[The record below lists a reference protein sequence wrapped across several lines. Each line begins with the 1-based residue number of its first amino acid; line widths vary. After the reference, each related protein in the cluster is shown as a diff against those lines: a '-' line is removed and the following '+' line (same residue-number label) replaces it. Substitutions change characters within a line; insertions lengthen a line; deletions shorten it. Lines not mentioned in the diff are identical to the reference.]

1 MNLPSTSRPS
11 GEWGIKLKTKIN
23 TTIKVIIFAA
33 IITAAAIGLFL
44 FLSIAFDQKF
54 FNWLYKRFFIDMG
67 YATFLNGGKWHVY
80 DLKWDT
86 LKEFIY
92 TGGAV
97 MSTAWAASIVITFVL
112 VRRSTQRQTAQ
123 ELEQLM
129 RRYFVKEDKKIFPS
143 QYENMADYTVLLKE
157 QFQNSE
163 ERLRA
168 ESVRKNELVAYLA
181 HDLKTPL
188 TSVIGY
194 ISLLKEAPDMPV
206 EQRAKYT
213 GIALEK
219 ALRLESLINEFF
231 DITRYNLQ
239 QIVLEE
245 ETFDLGFLLTQMAD
259 EFYPVLEQRGK
270 SISIHAD
277 EDLPVTADSAKL
289 ARVFNNILK
298 NAVAYSHDNTEIE
311 IYAEKRENTIHVSI
325 SNFGKTI
332 PKQKLDMIFEKFYR
346 LDDARSTN
354 TGGAGLGLAIA
365 KEIVVAH
372 GGTISVTSEKQI
384 TTFTVELPAQ
394 NAS

>member
-1 MNLPSTSRPS
+1 M
-11 GEWGIKLKTKIN
+11 KTKIN

-86 LKEFIY
+86 LKKFIY

-97 MSTAWAASIVITFVL
+97 MAIAWAASIVITFVL

-129 RRYFVKEDKKIFPS
+129 RRYFVKENKKIFPN

-194 ISLLKEAPDMPV
+194 ISLLKEASDMPV

-219 ALRLESLINEFF
+219 ALRLESLFNEFF

-239 QIVLEE
+239 EIVLEE
-245 ETFDLGFLLTQMAD
+245 ETFDLGFLLMQMAD
-259 EFYPVLEQRGK
+259 EFYPVLEQHGK

-298 NAVAYSHDNTEIE
+298 NAVSYSYDNTEIE
-311 IYAEKRENTIHVSI
+311 IYAEKQENTIHVSI

-346 LDDARSTN
+346 LDEARSTN

>member
-1 MNLPSTSRPS
+1 M
-11 GEWGIKLKTKIN
+11 KTKIN
-23 TTIKVIIFAA
+23 TTVKVTLFATM
-33 IITAAAIGLFL
+33 ITAAAIGLFL
-44 FLSIAFDQKF
+44 FLTIAFDQKF
-54 FNWLYKRFFIDMG
+54 MDWLYKRFFTDMG

-80 DLKWDT
+80 DLKWNA

-97 MSTAWAASIVITFVL
+97 LAIVWAASIVVTFIL
-112 VRRSTQRQTAQ
+112 VRRSTQRQTSQ

-129 RRYFVKEDKKIFPS
+129 RQYFAREEKSIFPQ
-143 QYENMADYTVLLKE
+143 QYENMADYTVVLKE

-194 ISLLKEAPDMPV
+194 ISLLNEAPDMPM

-213 GIALEK
+213 NIALEK
-219 ALRLESLINEFF
+219 AMRLESLINEFF
-231 DITRYNLQ
+231 DITRYNLHE
-239 QIVLEE
+239 IMLKE
-245 ETFDLGFLLTQMAD
+245 ETFDLGYMLIQMAD
-259 EFYPVLEQRGK
+259 EFYPVLEQHGK
-270 SISIHAD
+270 TVTIHAE
-277 EDLPVTADSAKL
+277 EDLPIAADSAKL

-298 NAVAYSHDNTEIE
+298 NAVAYSYDNTEIE
-311 IYAEKRENTIHVSI
+311 IDAEKHDNTIHVSI

-372 GGTISVTSEKQI
+372 GGSISVTSEKQI
-384 TTFTVELPAQ
+384 TTFTVDLPSQ
-394 NAS
+394 FG

>member
-1 MNLPSTSRPS
+1 MSPPSISKPS

-33 IITAAAIGLFL
+33 IITAVAIGLFL

-86 LKEFIY
+86 LKEFLY

-97 MSTAWAASIVITFVL
+97 MVIAWAASIVVTFVL

-129 RRYFVKEDKKIFPS
+129 RRYFVKEDKKIFPK
-143 QYENMADYTVLLKE
+143 QYENIADYTVLLKE

-194 ISLLKEAPDMPV
+194 ISLLKETPDMPV

-213 GIALEK
+213 NIALEK
-219 ALRLESLINEFF
+219 AFRLESLINEFF

-239 QIVLEE
+239 EIVLEE
-245 ETFDLGFLLTQMAD
+245 ETFDLGFLLMQMAD
-259 EFYPVLEQRGK
+259 EFYPVLEQHGK

-277 EDLPVTADSAKL
+277 EDLPIAADSAKL

-298 NAVAYSHDNTEIE
+298 NAVAYSYDNTEIE

-384 TTFTVELPAQ
+384 TTFTVELPTQ

>member
-86 LKEFIY
+86 LKKFIY
-92 TGGAV
+92 TGGAG
-97 MSTAWAASIVITFVL
+97 MAIAWAASIVITFVL

-129 RRYFVKEDKKIFPS
+129 RRYFAKEDKKIFPN

-213 GIALEK
+213 AIALEK

-245 ETFDLGFLLTQMAD
+245 ETFDLGFLLMQMAD
-259 EFYPVLEQRGK
+259 EFYPVLEQHGK

-298 NAVAYSHDNTEIE
+298 NAVAYSYDNTEIE

>member
-86 LKEFIY
+86 LKKFIY

-97 MSTAWAASIVITFVL
+97 MAIAWAASIVITFVL

-206 EQRAKYT
+206 DQRAKYT

-245 ETFDLGFLLTQMAD
+245 ETFDLGFLLMQMAD
-259 EFYPVLEQRGK
+259 EFYPVLEQHGK

-277 EDLPVTADSAKL
+277 EDLPVAADSAKL

-298 NAVAYSHDNTEIE
+298 NAVAYSYDNTEIE

>member
-1 MNLPSTSRPS
+1 M
-11 GEWGIKLKTKIN
+11 KTKIN

-86 LKEFIY
+86 LKKFIY

-97 MSTAWAASIVITFVL
+97 MAIAWAASIVITFVL

-129 RRYFVKEDKKIFPS
+129 RRYFVKENKKIFPN

-194 ISLLKEAPDMPV
+194 ISLLKGAPDMPV

-213 GIALEK
+213 NIALEK
-219 ALRLESLINEFF
+219 AFRLESLINEFF

-239 QIVLEE
+239 EIVLEE
-245 ETFDLGFLLTQMAD
+245 ETFDLGFLLMQMAD
-259 EFYPVLEQRGK
+259 EFYPVLEQHGK

-277 EDLPVTADSAKL
+277 EDLPIAADSAKL

-298 NAVAYSHDNTEIE
+298 NAVAYSYDNTEIE

-384 TTFTVELPAQ
+384 TTFTVELPTQ

>member
-1 MNLPSTSRPS
+1 M
-11 GEWGIKLKTKIN
+11 KTKIN

-86 LKEFIY
+86 LKKFIY

-97 MSTAWAASIVITFVL
+97 MVIAWAASIVVTFVL

-129 RRYFVKEDKKIFPS
+129 RRYFVKENKKIFPN
-143 QYENMADYTVLLKE
+143 QYENIADYTVLLKE

-213 GIALEK
+213 NIALEK
-219 ALRLESLINEFF
+219 AFRLESLINEFF

-239 QIVLEE
+239 EIVLEE
-245 ETFDLGFLLTQMAD
+245 ETFDLGFLLMQMAD
-259 EFYPVLEQRGK
+259 EFYPVLEQHGK

-277 EDLPVTADSAKL
+277 EDLPIAADSAKL

-298 NAVAYSHDNTEIE
+298 NAVAYSYDNTEIE

-384 TTFTVELPAQ
+384 TTFTVELPTQ

>member
-1 MNLPSTSRPS
+1 MNLPSTLRPS

-23 TTIKVIIFAA
+23 TTVKVILFAA
-33 IITAAAIGLFL
+33 IITFTAIGIFL
-44 FLSIAFDQKF
+44 FLSISFDQRF
-54 FNWLYKRFFIDMG
+54 MDWLYKWFFKDMG

-80 DLKWDT
+80 DLKWDY

-92 TGGAV
+92 TGGAILAI
-97 MSTAWAASIVITFVL
+97 TWAASIVVTFIL
-112 VRRSTQRQTAQ
+112 VRRSTQRQTSQ

-129 RRYFVKEDKKIFPS
+129 RQYFAREDKTVFPQ
-143 QYENMADYTVLLKE
+143 QYENMADYTVVLKE
-157 QFQNSE
+157 QYQNSE

-194 ISLLKEAPDMPV
+194 ISLLKEAPDMPM

-213 GIALEK
+213 NIALEK

-239 QIVLEE
+239 EIVLEE
-245 ETFDLGFLLTQMAD
+245 ETFDLGYMLIQMAD
-259 EFYPVLEQRGK
+259 EFYPVLEQHGK
-270 SISIHAD
+270 SITIHA
-277 EDLPVTADSAKL
+277 EGDLPIAADSAKL

-298 NAVAYSHDNTEIE
+298 NAVAYSYDNTEIE
-311 IYAEKRENTIHVSI
+311 IDAEKHDNKIHVSI

-346 LDDARSTN
+346 LDDARSTK

-384 TTFTVELPAQ
+384 TTFTVELPVH
-394 NAS
+394 NI

>member
-1 MNLPSTSRPS
+1 M
-11 GEWGIKLKTKIN
+11 KTKIN
-23 TTIKVIIFAA
+23 TTVKVIIFAA

-86 LKEFIY
+86 LKKFIY

-97 MSTAWAASIVITFVL
+97 MAIAWAASIVITFVL

-245 ETFDLGFLLTQMAD
+245 ETFDLGFLLMQMAD
-259 EFYPVLEQRGK
+259 EFYPVLEQHGK

-277 EDLPVTADSAKL
+277 EDLPVAADSAKL

-298 NAVAYSHDNTEIE
+298 NAVAYSYDNTEIE

>member
-1 MNLPSTSRPS
+1 M
-11 GEWGIKLKTKIN
+11 KTKIN

-33 IITAAAIGLFL
+33 IITAVAIGLFL

-86 LKEFIY
+86 LKEFLY

-97 MSTAWAASIVITFVL
+97 MVIAWAASIVITFVL

-129 RRYFVKEDKKIFPS
+129 RRYFVKEDKKIFPK

-213 GIALEK
+213 NIALEK
-219 ALRLESLINEFF
+219 AFRLESLINEFF

-239 QIVLEE
+239 EIVLEE
-245 ETFDLGFLLTQMAD
+245 ETFDLGFLLMQMAD
-259 EFYPVLEQRGK
+259 EFYPVLEQHGK

-277 EDLPVTADSAKL
+277 EDLPIAADSAKL

-298 NAVAYSHDNTEIE
+298 NAVAYSYDNTEIE

-325 SNFGKTI
+325 SNFCKTI

>member
-1 MNLPSTSRPS
+1 M
-11 GEWGIKLKTKIN
+11 KTKIN
-23 TTIKVIIFAA
+23 TAIRVTLFIATVVAVFYGLFTFLDVALDRQVANWFEATFFTDMGMATWVNGGHWHVFDLNWNDLKDFLLVAGMVLAAVWAVSIMVVII
-33 IITAAAIGLFL
+33 IC
-44 FLSIAFDQKF
+44 
-54 FNWLYKRFFIDMG
+54 
-67 YATFLNGGKWHVY
+67 
-80 DLKWDT
+80 
-86 LKEFIY
+86 
-92 TGGAV
+92 
-97 MSTAWAASIVITFVL
+97 
-112 VRRSTQRQTAQ
+112 QRQTERKTAKIIGRMLRQYFTQ
-123 ELEQLM
+123 ESGAKVFPKK
-129 RRYFVKEDKKIFPS
+129 YEDV
-143 QYENMADYTVLLKE
+143 ADYATSLNDQIKH
-157 QFQNSE
+157 NE
-163 ERLRA
+163 EMLVA
-168 ESVRKNELVAYLA
+168 ESGRKNDLIAYLA

-213 GIALEK
+213 NIALGK

-231 DITRYNLQ
+231 DITRYNLHE
-239 QIVLEE
+239 IILEE
-245 ETFDLGFLLTQMAD
+245 ETFDLGYMLIQMAD
-259 EFYPVLEQRGK
+259 EFYPILEQHGK
-270 SISIHAD
+270 SITIHTD

-298 NAVAYSHDNTEIE
+298 NAVAYSYDNTEIE
-311 IYAEKRENTIHVSI
+311 IHAAKCDNAILVSI

-384 TTFTVELPAQ
+384 TTFTVELPIQ
-394 NAS
+394 ST

>member
-1 MNLPSTSRPS
+1 MNPPSTSRLS

-33 IITAAAIGLFL
+33 IITAVAIGLFL

-86 LKEFIY
+86 LKEFLY

-97 MSTAWAASIVITFVL
+97 MVIAWAASIVITFVL

-129 RRYFVKEDKKIFPS
+129 RRYFVKEDKKIFPN
-143 QYENMADYTVLLKE
+143 QYENIADYTVLLKE

-239 QIVLEE
+239 EIVLEE
-245 ETFDLGFLLTQMAD
+245 ETFDLGFLLIQMAD
-259 EFYPVLEQRGK
+259 EFYPVLEQHGK

-277 EDLPVTADSAKL
+277 EDLPVAADSAKL

-298 NAVAYSHDNTEIE
+298 NAVAYSYDNTEIE

>member
-1 MNLPSTSRPS
+1 MSPPSISKPS

-33 IITAAAIGLFL
+33 IITAVAIGLFL

-86 LKEFIY
+86 LKEFLY

-97 MSTAWAASIVITFVL
+97 MVIAWAASIVVTFVL

-129 RRYFVKEDKKIFPS
+129 RRYFVKEDKKIFPK
-143 QYENMADYTVLLKE
+143 QYENIADYTVLLKE

-213 GIALEK
+213 NIALEK
-219 ALRLESLINEFF
+219 AFRLESLINEFF

-239 QIVLEE
+239 EIVLEE
-245 ETFDLGFLLTQMAD
+245 ETFDLGFLLMQMAD
-259 EFYPVLEQRGK
+259 EFYPVLEQHGK

-277 EDLPVTADSAKL
+277 EDLPIAADSAKL

-298 NAVAYSHDNTEIE
+298 NAVAYSYDNTEIE

-365 KEIVVAH
+365 KEIVVDH

-384 TTFTVELPAQ
+384 TTFTVELPTQ

>member
-1 MNLPSTSRPS
+1 MSPPSISKPS

-33 IITAAAIGLFL
+33 IITAVAIGLFL

-54 FNWLYKRFFIDMG
+54 FNCLYKRFFIDMG

-86 LKEFIY
+86 LKEFLY

-97 MSTAWAASIVITFVL
+97 MVIAWAASIVVTFVL

-129 RRYFVKEDKKIFPS
+129 RRYFVKEDKKIFPK
-143 QYENMADYTVLLKE
+143 QYENIADYTVLLKE

-213 GIALEK
+213 NIALEK
-219 ALRLESLINEFF
+219 AFRLESLINEFF

-239 QIVLEE
+239 EIVLEE
-245 ETFDLGFLLTQMAD
+245 ETFDLGFLLMQMAD
-259 EFYPVLEQRGK
+259 EFYPVLEQHGK

-277 EDLPVTADSAKL
+277 EDLPIAADSAKL

-298 NAVAYSHDNTEIE
+298 NAVAYSYDNTEIE

-384 TTFTVELPAQ
+384 TTFTVELPTQ

>member
-1 MNLPSTSRPS
+1 M
-11 GEWGIKLKTKIN
+11 KTKIN

-33 IITAAAIGLFL
+33 IITAVAIGLFL

-86 LKEFIY
+86 LKEFLY

-97 MSTAWAASIVITFVL
+97 MVIAWAASIVITFVL

-129 RRYFVKEDKKIFPS
+129 RRYFVKEDKKIFPN

-213 GIALEK
+213 NIALEK
-219 ALRLESLINEFF
+219 AFRLESLINEFF

-239 QIVLEE
+239 EIVLEE
-245 ETFDLGFLLTQMAD
+245 ETFDLGFLLMQMAD
-259 EFYPVLEQRGK
+259 EFYPVLEQHGK

-277 EDLPVTADSAKL
+277 EDLPIAADSAKL

-298 NAVAYSHDNTEIE
+298 NAVAYSYDNTEIE

-384 TTFTVELPAQ
+384 TTFTVELPSQ

>member
-1 MNLPSTSRPS
+1 M
-11 GEWGIKLKTKIN
+11 KTKIN
-23 TTIKVIIFAA
+23 TTVKVIIFAA
-33 IITAAAIGLFL
+33 IITAAAVGLFL

-86 LKEFIY
+86 LKKFIY

-97 MSTAWAASIVITFVL
+97 MAIAWAASIVITFVL

-194 ISLLKEAPDMPV
+194 ISLLQEAPDMPV

-219 ALRLESLINEFF
+219 ALRLERLINEFF

-245 ETFDLGFLLTQMAD
+245 ETFDLGFLLMQMAD
-259 EFYPVLEQRGK
+259 EFYPVLEQHGK

-277 EDLPVTADSAKL
+277 EDLPVAADSAKL

-298 NAVAYSHDNTEIE
+298 NAVAYSYDNTEIE
-311 IYAEKRENTIHVSI
+311 IYAEKRENTIRVSI

-365 KEIVVAH
+365 KEIIVAH

>member
-1 MNLPSTSRPS
+1 M
-11 GEWGIKLKTKIN
+11 KTKIN
-23 TTIKVIIFAA
+23 TTVKVIIFAA

-86 LKEFIY
+86 LKKFIY
-92 TGGAV
+92 TGGAI
-97 MSTAWAASIVITFVL
+97 MAIAWAASIVITFVL

-129 RRYFVKEDKKIFPS
+129 RRYFVKQDKKIFPS

-206 EQRAKYT
+206 EQSAKYT

-259 EFYPVLEQRGK
+259 EFYPVLEQCGK

-277 EDLPVTADSAKL
+277 EDLPVAADSAKL

-298 NAVAYSHDNTEIE
+298 NAVAYSYDNTEIE

>member
-1 MNLPSTSRPS
+1 MSPPSISKPS

-33 IITAAAIGLFL
+33 IITAVAIGLFL

-86 LKEFIY
+86 LKEFLY

-97 MSTAWAASIVITFVL
+97 MVIAWAASIVVTFVL

-129 RRYFVKEDKKIFPS
+129 RRYFVKEDKKIFPK
-143 QYENMADYTVLLKE
+143 QYENIADYTVLLKE

-213 GIALEK
+213 NIALEK
-219 ALRLESLINEFF
+219 AFRLESLINEFF

-239 QIVLEE
+239 EIVLEE
-245 ETFDLGFLLTQMAD
+245 ETFDLGFLLMQMAD
-259 EFYPVLEQRGK
+259 EFYPVLEQHGK

-277 EDLPVTADSAKL
+277 EDLPIAADSAKL

-298 NAVAYSHDNTEIE
+298 NAVAYSYDNTEIE

>member
-1 MNLPSTSRPS
+1 M
-11 GEWGIKLKTKIN
+11 KTKIN
-23 TTIKVIIFAA
+23 STIKMILVTTI
-33 IITAAAIGLFL
+33 ITLVAIGLFF
-44 FLSIAFDQKF
+44 FLSIAFDQRF
-54 FNWLYKRFFIDMG
+54 MSWLYQHFFTDMG

-80 DLKWDT
+80 DLKWNA
-86 LKEFIY
+86 LKDFVY

-97 MSTAWAASIVITFVL
+97 VAVAWATSIVVTFIL

-129 RRYFVKEDKKIFPS
+129 RQYFAQEDKTIFPP
-143 QYENMADYTVLLKE
+143 QYENMADYTVVLKE
-157 QFQNSE
+157 QYQNSE

-213 GIALEK
+213 NIALEK

-239 QIVLEE
+239 EIVLEE
-245 ETFDLGFLLTQMAD
+245 ETFDLGYMLIQMAD
-259 EFYPVLEQRGK
+259 EFYPVLEQHGK
-270 SISIHAD
+270 SIMIHAD
-277 EDLPVTADSAKL
+277 EDLPIMADSAKM

-298 NAVAYSHDNTEIE
+298 NAVAYSYDNTEIE
-311 IYAEKRENTIHVSI
+311 IHAEKQDNTIHVSI

-384 TTFTVELPAQ
+384 TTFTVELPVH
-394 NAS
+394 NT

>member
-1 MNLPSTSRPS
+1 M
-11 GEWGIKLKTKIN
+11 KTKIN
-23 TTIKVIIFAA
+23 TTVKVIIFAA
-33 IITAAAIGLFL
+33 IITAAAVGLFL

-86 LKEFIY
+86 LKKFIY

-97 MSTAWAASIVITFVL
+97 MAIAWAASIVITFVL

-194 ISLLKEAPDMPV
+194 ISLLQEAPDMPV

-245 ETFDLGFLLTQMAD
+245 ETFDLGFLLMQMAD
-259 EFYPVLEQRGK
+259 EFYPVLEQHGK

-277 EDLPVTADSAKL
+277 EDLPVAADSAKL

-298 NAVAYSHDNTEIE
+298 NAVAYSYDNTEIE
-311 IYAEKRENTIHVSI
+311 IYAEKRENTIRVSI

-365 KEIVVAH
+365 KEIIVAH

>member
-1 MNLPSTSRPS
+1 M
-11 GEWGIKLKTKIN
+11 KTKIN
-23 TTIKVIIFAA
+23 TTVKVIIFAA
-33 IITAAAIGLFL
+33 IITAAAVGLFL

-80 DLKWDT
+80 DMKCDT
-86 LKEFIY
+86 LKKFIY

-97 MSTAWAASIVITFVL
+97 MAIAWAASIVITFVL

-129 RRYFVKEDKKIFPS
+129 RRYFVKEDKKIFPN

-277 EDLPVTADSAKL
+277 EDLPVAADSAKL

-298 NAVAYSHDNTEIE
+298 NAVAYSYDNTEIE

>member
-1 MNLPSTSRPS
+1 MSPPSISKPS

-33 IITAAAIGLFL
+33 IITAVAIGLFL

-86 LKEFIY
+86 LKEFLY

-97 MSTAWAASIVITFVL
+97 MVIAWAASIVVTFVL

-129 RRYFVKEDKKIFPS
+129 RRYFVKEDKKIFPK
-143 QYENMADYTVLLKE
+143 QYENIADYTVLLKE

-213 GIALEK
+213 NIALEK
-219 ALRLESLINEFF
+219 AFRLESLINEFF

-239 QIVLEE
+239 EIVLEE
-245 ETFDLGFLLTQMAD
+245 ETFDLGFLLMQMAD
-259 EFYPVLEQRGK
+259 EFYPVLEQHGK

-277 EDLPVTADSAKL
+277 EDLPIAADSAKL

-298 NAVAYSHDNTEIE
+298 NAVAYSYDNTEIE
-311 IYAEKRENTIHVSI
+311 IYAEKQENTIHVSI

-346 LDDARSTN
+346 LDEARSTN

-372 GGTISVTSEKQI
+372 GGTISVTSANQV
-384 TTFTVELPAQ
+384 TTFTIELPAQ
-394 NAS
+394 SAS

>member
-1 MNLPSTSRPS
+1 
-11 GEWGIKLKTKIN
+11 
-23 TTIKVIIFAA
+23 
-33 IITAAAIGLFL
+33 
-44 FLSIAFDQKF
+44 
-54 FNWLYKRFFIDMG
+54 MG

-86 LKEFIY
+86 LKKFIY

-97 MSTAWAASIVITFVL
+97 MAIAWAASIVITFVL

-194 ISLLKEAPDMPV
+194 ISLLQEAPDMPV

-245 ETFDLGFLLTQMAD
+245 ETFDLGFLLMQMAD
-259 EFYPVLEQRGK
+259 EFYPVLEQHGK

-277 EDLPVTADSAKL
+277 EDLPIAADSAKL

-298 NAVAYSHDNTEIE
+298 NAVAYSYDNTEIE

-384 TTFTVELPAQ
+384 TTFTVELPTQ

>member
-1 MNLPSTSRPS
+1 M
-11 GEWGIKLKTKIN
+11 KTKIN

-86 LKEFIY
+86 LKKFIY

-97 MSTAWAASIVITFVL
+97 MAIAWAASIVITFVL

-194 ISLLKEAPDMPV
+194 LSLLKEAPDMPV

-239 QIVLEE
+239 EIVLEE
-245 ETFDLGFLLTQMAD
+245 ETFDLGFLLMQMAD
-259 EFYPVLEQRGK
+259 EFYPVLEQHGK

-277 EDLPVTADSAKL
+277 EDLSVAADSAKL

-298 NAVAYSHDNTEIE
+298 NAVAYSYDNTEIE

-384 TTFTVELPAQ
+384 TTFTVELPDQ

>member
-1 MNLPSTSRPS
+1 M
-11 GEWGIKLKTKIN
+11 KTKIN

-86 LKEFIY
+86 LKKFIY

-97 MSTAWAASIVITFVL
+97 MAIAWAASIVITFVL

-239 QIVLEE
+239 EIVLEE
-245 ETFDLGFLLTQMAD
+245 ETFDLGFLLMQMAD
-259 EFYPVLEQRGK
+259 EFYPVLEQHGK

-277 EDLPVTADSAKL
+277 EDLSVAADSAKL

-298 NAVAYSHDNTEIE
+298 NAVAYSYDNTEIE

-384 TTFTVELPAQ
+384 TTFTVELPDQ

>member
-1 MNLPSTSRPS
+1 M
-11 GEWGIKLKTKIN
+11 KTKIN

-33 IITAAAIGLFL
+33 IITAVAIGLFL

-86 LKEFIY
+86 LKEFLY

-97 MSTAWAASIVITFVL
+97 MVIAWAASIVITFVL

-129 RRYFVKEDKKIFPS
+129 RRYFVKEDKKIFPK
-143 QYENMADYTVLLKE
+143 QYENIADYTVLLKE

-213 GIALEK
+213 NIALEK

-239 QIVLEE
+239 EIVLEE
-245 ETFDLGFLLTQMAD
+245 ETFDLGFLLMQMAD
-259 EFYPVLEQRGK
+259 EFYPVLEQHGK

-277 EDLPVTADSAKL
+277 EDLPIAADSAKL

-298 NAVAYSHDNTEIE
+298 NAVAYSYDNTEIE